1 MYRKVIRELKG
12 KSLIEDLSDYTVVD
26 IETTGMNWNFCNI
39 LEISSLKVR
48 NKEVVEEF
56 SELINQHEPI
66 PYFIRNLTGI
76 TDEMVYNAPELKNH
90 YCCEVCPLG
99 RNWPKVELESLDRIS
114 IKALSTFRKIS
125 TVKESL
131 LDIVEDGVIT
141 VDEKPALDEVLKT
154 LDEVTQVAQ
163 NLKVWIE
170 KNMR

>member
-1 MYRKVIRELKG
+1 MSKYATKAKESVFYKARSEASKFNDRLNSREGASDELG
-12 KSLIEDLSDYTVVD
+12 IDRTRLARIELGSIVPYPEEVL
-26 IETTGMNWNFCNI
+26 MMA
-39 LEISSLKVR
+39 EI
-48 NKEVVEEF
+48 
-56 SELINQHEPI
+56 
-66 PYFIRNLTGI
+66 
-76 TDEMVYNAPELKNH
+76 YNAPELKNH